1 MSTTCFVTGAGGFVG
16 RALVNS
22 LLAQGNHVRAL
33 DVRFPSAWPDDATR
47 LRGDIRDRS
56 LLEQGCRDAEF
67 VFHCA
72 ALLPQRH
79 AAAAVMRLTNVEG
92 AGHLFNAA
100 LRARVSRVVMLSS
113 AEVYGVPATV
123 PCPEDAPQRP
133 LGEYGRN
140 KVEAEQLA
148 RDANDRGLQVV
159 ILRPTT
165 VVGPTMTD
173 RVLLTTL
180 TALHKGW
187 PIVVPGGHGRFQMV
201 ALSDLVEACL
211 AASRA
216 TGVAGE
222 AFNIGADAV
231 ASQQQVFRE
240 LRTRVNSWSPVIP
253 VPRSLLR
260 GLFRLLL
267 ALGRSPLEPEHIPI
281 ALADYVFDIRK
292 AWDRLGWRPANGNV
306 EALAD
311 AYRWLASGVRRRA
324 K

>member
-33 DVRFPSAWPDDATR
+33 DVRFPGDWPDDATR

-72 ALLPQRH
+72 ALLPQRQ

-113 AEVYGVPATV
+113 TEVYGVPATV

-159 ILRPTT
+159 ILRPTY
-165 VVGPTMTD
+165 
-173 RVLLTTL
+173 
-180 TALHKGW
+180 
-187 PIVVPGGHGRFQMV
+187 
-201 ALSDLVEACL
+201 AC
-211 AASRA
+211 
-216 TGVAGE
+216 G
-222 AFNIGADAV
+222 
-231 ASQQQVFRE
+231 
-240 LRTRVNSWSPVIP
+240 NS
-253 VPRSLLR
+253 
-260 GLFRLLL
+260 G
-267 ALGRSPLEPEHIPI
+267 ALGIDMQPVDFGARKTRCSCAQGDDELGEPLSVPLRSPFHLPIP
-281 ALADYVFDIRK
+281 
-292 AWDRLGWRPANGNV
+292 
-306 EALAD
+306 
-311 AYRWLASGVRRRA
+311 RRRGFEEGSFA
-324 K
+324 TFGTVTF